1 MYNKNL
7 DKMTQEQLRMQML
20 AGIITEGQYKVKLD
34 EIKSRIDPNNPPNK
48 IDPNNLPK
56 GVILFNF
63 LPHMAKQPVYR
74 DILSQID
81 WDMDGN
87 LINKSPDEDKTSSNN
102 KNVSVND
109 DLLDLVNLL
118 NRVKKETKVDEKGN
132 EFNRLEWELDS
143 SGDFEEKFHIF
154 HDDSTDITITLVAGN
169 GLLLSTNEN
178 DIETQANEMEL
189 YDPRTGQGY
198 YEVEIDGTPIYY
210 IWDPNA

>member
-1 MYNKNL
+1 MNKEL
-7 DKMTQEQLRMQML
+7 LRMQML
-20 AGIITEGQYKVKLD
+20 AGIITEGQYKAKLN
-34 EIKSRIDPNNPPNK
+34 EIKPQIDPNNPPNK

-56 GVILFNF
+56 GVILFDF

-87 LINKSPDEDKTSSNN
+87 LINKSPDEDKTTPNN
-102 KNVSVND
+102 KNTSVND

-143 SGDFEEKFHIF
+143 SDDFEEKFHIF
-154 HDDSTDITITLVAGN
+154 HDDSTDITLVAGN

-198 YEVEIDGTPIYY
+198 YEVEIDGTLIYY
-210 IWDPNA
+210 IWDPNG